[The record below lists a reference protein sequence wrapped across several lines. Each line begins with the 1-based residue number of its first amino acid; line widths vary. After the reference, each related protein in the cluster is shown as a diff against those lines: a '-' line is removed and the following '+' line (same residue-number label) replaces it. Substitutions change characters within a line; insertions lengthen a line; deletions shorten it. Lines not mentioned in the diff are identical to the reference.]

1 MQDTEDQQKVR
12 IIINTEGPHEGN
24 TGPII
29 QTTLTAVLFISLP
42 LKSYIVT
49 QKIKTGADSK
59 QDISTCC
66 EFLSETWN
74 LLVSSLTFSLP
85 HDTNSF
91 KTNPLIERTTGD
103 T

>member
-29 QTTLTAVLFISLP
+29 QTTLTAVLFISIP
-42 LKSYIVT
+42 LKSYVIT
-49 QKIKTGADSK
+49 QKIKTDADVK

-74 LLVSSLTFSLP
+74 LLVSSLNC
-85 HDTNSF
+85 NSANSPF
-91 KTNPLIERTTGD
+91 HYPTTP
-103 T
+103 TALKRIR